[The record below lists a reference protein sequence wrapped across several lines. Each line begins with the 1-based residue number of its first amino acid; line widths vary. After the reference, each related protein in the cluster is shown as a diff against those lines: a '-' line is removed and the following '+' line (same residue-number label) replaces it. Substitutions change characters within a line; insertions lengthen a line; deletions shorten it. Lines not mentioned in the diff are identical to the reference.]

1 MLLNLPERLRPFAFL
16 LLRVGAGAYMFLG
29 HGLGKITAGPER
41 WTELGGTMELIGISF
56 TPIVWGF
63 LAALAEGVGSL
74 LLAAGFLTRTAALFL
89 MGTMGMA
96 TTMHIMTGQG
106 SPETAVIYLLVF
118 TLFFLAG
125 PGAYSV
131 DAIMQKRR

>member
-1 MLLNLPERLRPFAFL
+1 MLLNLPERIRPLAFFV
-16 LLRVGAGAYMFLG
+16 LRVGAGLYMFLG

-56 TPIVWGF
+56 APIVWGF

-74 LLAAGFLTRTAALFL
+74 LVAVGFMTRVAALFL

-96 TTMHIMTGQG
+96 TTMHVMTGQG

-131 DAIMQKRR
+131 DAIVSNRR